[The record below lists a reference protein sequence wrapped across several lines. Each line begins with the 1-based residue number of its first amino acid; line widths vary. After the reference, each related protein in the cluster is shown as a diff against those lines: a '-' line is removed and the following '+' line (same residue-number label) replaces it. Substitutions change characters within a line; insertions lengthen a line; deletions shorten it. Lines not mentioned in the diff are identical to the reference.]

1 MFFSRQKKRDG
12 EGESVMC
19 EINDSHLPRE
29 QDGASYARKVPISAF
44 LPLFICVGQRDTGGE
59 NVGVIACV
67 SVASVFPCV
76 CACLCACRE
85 AEVAWRRS

>member
-1 MFFSRQKKRDG
+1 
-12 EGESVMC
+12 MC

-29 QDGASYARKVPISAF
+29 QDGASCAWKVPISAF
-44 LPLFICVGQRDTGGE
+44 LPLFICVAERDTEGE

-67 SVASVFPCV
+67 SVASLPLCV

-85 AEVAWRRS
+85 AEVAWWRS